1 MQHTDIDATPPGTGP
16 MSHRV
21 GYNRH
26 RATSCRLAAR
36 PWSTTPSTFH
46 SCIRAPPSHEVK
58 GPLPPIDRDKGP
70 LTPGTREPSKPQL
83 SLPSLPSRQ
92 HQPSGLPNHG
102 DVTLQWSGPPRCD
115 IAVVSCR
122 AIDPQHGGACAYGD
136 ACVSRVTSWS
146 PGCSAGK

>member
-1 MQHTDIDATPPGTGP
+1 MIIEIGTRPGAVPPSISSTGRPAPVHSSPMQHTDIDATPPGTGP

-70 LTPGTREPSKPQL
+70 LTPGTREPSNL
-83 SLPSLPSRQ
+83 SYPCLHSHHASTNLP
-92 HQPSGLPNHG
+92 
-102 DVTLQWSGPPRCD
+102 D
-115 IAVVSCR
+115 CR
-122 AIDPQHGGACAYGD
+122 TTAM
-136 ACVSRVTSWS
+136 
-146 PGCSAGK
+146 